1 MVSMVYISDV
11 LMLLELQLFTYAP
24 NFTVMITAYNQEKF

>member
-11 LMLLELQLFTYAP
+11 LMLLELQLFIYVP
-24 NFTVMITAYNQEKF
+24 NFIVMIRAHSQDKS

>member
-11 LMLLELQLFTYAP
+11 LMLLGLQLFTYAP
-24 NFTVMITAYNQEKF
+24 NFTVMIRAYN